1 MDLAETVK
9 AIQPLRGEIVPIRT
23 VQETRPPE
31 EFGDAFVA
39 EVNVK
44 GAAKVIKALDSKY
57 PRVPSLPLS
66 HLRRFA
72 KRDILPAPLRAKFEA
87 GGSSAVGEQKTIFVV
102 ISPPLPPAEE
112 LQELL
117 APYAPDTYG
126 SNTRSDSPDTSTP
139 APSPSKIRLFTTQ
152 IPLQP
157 PFNSAQAE
165 RWSNTL
171 WPVVFNPAAPR
182 SNVAPPPQIL
192 NRAQDAIEPRAGYY
206 LSLARKVAAE
216 AKQSGRG
223 RGVGAVVVDPSIEAA
238 IEAAAYESGESTTD
252 RWMDAVLAVGGDVR
266 FARSEAGKPSQTD
279 LHPGVAPN
287 PACAVFDADLEGGP
301 DLHALMRVAELVA
314 RRRREDPE
322 HEEATAAI
330 STPLAAIATDPQ
342 LSLQLSP
349 LESYFLYQPGLS
361 KISTNAPTAD
371 SERLAS
377 SPLSPKKRKHEEPN
391 PESTSAPLDTI
402 SLGPSAQGVQGQA
415 QPTTPPLP
423 APPPS
428 TVTTFAD
435 PSIPHPLIEP
445 AKATPTTSAP
455 GTTSRIRTRSQGGY
469 LCTDLDIYMSHEPCL
484 CCSMGL
490 LLSRFR
496 AVIFPRSGRMV
507 SGGLASEPVIV
518 PTPDRDPWC
527 DDDDETEDAGEKSG
541 DGVDERLYYGLH
553 WRKELNWHALGFE
566 FVEYEDD
573 DEDKGEDEGDDV
585 VFNA

>member
-9 AIQPLRGEIVPIRT
+9 AIQPLQGEVVPIRT
-23 VQETRPPE
+23 VQETQPVE

-39 EVNVK
+39 EINIK
-44 GAAKVIKALDSKY
+44 GAAKVIKVLDSKY

-72 KRDILPAPLRAKFEA
+72 KRDILPPPLRARIEA
-87 GGSSAVGEQKTIFVV
+87 ESSHAVGEQQTIFVV

-112 LQELL
+112 LQNLL
-117 APYAPDTYG
+117 APFAPDTYG
-126 SNTRSDSPDTSTP
+126 SDASTP
-139 APSPSKIRLFTTQ
+139 EPSPSKIHLFTIQ

-157 PFNSAQAE
+157 PFNVTQAQ
-165 RWSNTL
+165 RWSKTL

-182 SNVAPPPQIL
+182 STVAPPLQIL
-192 NRAQDAIEPRAGYY
+192 NRAQESIEPRAGYY
-206 LSLARKVAAE
+206 LSLARKVAEE

-223 RGVGAVVVDPSIEAA
+223 RGVGAVVVDPAIEAA
-238 IEAAAYESGESTTD
+238 IEAAAEESGEYTTH

-279 LHPGVAPN
+279 LHPGVAHN
-287 PACAVFDADLEGGP
+287 PACAVFDSDLEGGP

-322 HEEATAAI
+322 HQESTAAV
-330 STPLAAIATDPQ
+330 STSLAAIAMDPQ
-342 LSLQLSP
+342 LCSQLSP
-349 LESYFLYQPGLS
+349 LESYFLYQPS
-361 KISTNAPTAD
+361 PPEIATTASIAD
-371 SERLAS
+371 SNEFCS
-377 SPLSPKKRKHEEPN
+377 SPLSPRKRKHEEPN
-391 PESTSAPLDTI
+391 PEVASAPLNTI
-402 SLGPSAQGVQGQA
+402 GLDPSIQVAVAQDHSQSA
-415 QPTTPPLP
+415 TPPLP

-428 TVTTFAD
+428 TVTTVAN
-435 PSIPHPLIEP
+435 PTISHPLIES
-445 AKATPTTSAP
+445 AKVATTSTAP

-469 LCTDLDIYMSHEPCL
+469 LCTDLDIYISHEPCL

-496 AVIFPRSGRMV
+496 AIIFPRSGRMK
-507 SGGLASEPVIV
+507 SGGIASEPVVV
-518 PTPDRDPWC
+518 PTSDPDPWV
-527 DDDDETEDAGEKSG
+527 DDAETGDTDEKSG
-541 DGVDERLYYGLH
+541 EDEDERLYYGLH

-566 FVEYEDD
+566 FVEYEDEDEEVD
-573 DEDKGEDEGDDV
+573 DESDDV

>member
-1 MDLAETVK
+1 MDVAATIK
-9 AIQPLRGEIVPIRT
+9 ATQPLHGEIVPIRT
-23 VQETRPPE
+23 VQETRPLE

-72 KRDILPAPLRAKFEA
+72 KRDILPAPLRARIEA
-87 GGSSAVGEQKTIFVV
+87 GGSPAVGEPKTIFVV
-102 ISPPLPPAEE
+102 ISPPLPSAEE

-117 APYAPDTYG
+117 APFAPETSG
-126 SNTRSDSPDTSTP
+126 SNTRSVTPDASTP
-139 APSPSKIRLFTTQ
+139 EPSPPKIRLFTTK

-157 PFNSAQAE
+157 PFNSVQAE

-182 SNVAPPPQIL
+182 STVAPPPQIL
-192 NRAQDAIEPRAGYY
+192 NRAQEAIQPRAGYY

-223 RGVGAVVVDPSIEAA
+223 RGVGAVVVDPAIEAA
-238 IEAAAYESGESTTD
+238 IEAAAEESGESSTD

-322 HEEATAAI
+322 HQEATAAV

-349 LESYFLYQPGLS
+349 LESYFLYQPGLPT
-361 KISTNAPTAD
+361 IATNAPAAD
-371 SERLAS
+371 SNQPGS
-377 SPLSPKKRKHEEPN
+377 SPLSPKKRKHEDPN
-391 PESTSAPLDTI
+391 PESASAPLDTI
-402 SLGPSAQGVQGQA
+402 SLDPSTQALQGQV

-428 TVTTFAD
+428 NVTTFTD
-435 PSIPHPLIEP
+435 PTIPHPLIEP
-445 AKATPTTSAP
+445 VKVTPTSPAP
-455 GTTSRIRTRSQGGY
+455 GTISRIRTRSQGGY
-469 LCTDLDIYMSHEPCL
+469 LCTDLDIYISHEPCL

-496 AVIFPRSGRMV
+496 AVIFPRSGRMK
-507 SGGLASEPVIV
+507 SGGLASEPIV
-518 PTPDRDPWC
+518 APTPDPWY
-527 DDDDETEDAGEKSG
+527 DDDNETGDTGEKSG
-541 DGVDERLYYGLH
+541 KGVDERLYYGLH

-566 FVEYEDD
+566 FVEYED
-573 DEDKGEDEGDDV
+573 EESQDKGEGEGDV